1 MVLNLYFSGGHGGID
16 TLHGILYSLKVYK
29 IQVTAMPRTAV
40 ENNHRMSLRM
50 TPEVKTKL
58 LRAASIRN
66 TDLTNFVTQSA
77 LREAEAVIHEA
88 EVIQVTER
96 DFQRILDLLDNPPPP
111 NAKLLAAAKALPA
124 ST

>member
-1 MVLNLYFSGGHGGID
+1 MKAYRVD
-16 TLHGILYSLKVYK
+16 TTRGILYSFNVYNV
-29 IQVTAMPRTAV
+29 QVTTMPRTAV

-50 TPEVKTKL
+50 TPDVKTKL

-88 EVIQVTER
+88 EVIKVTAR

>member
-1 MVLNLYFSGGHGGID
+1 
-16 TLHGILYSLKVYK
+16 
-29 IQVTAMPRTAV
+29 MPRSAV
-40 ENNHRMSLRM
+40 ENNNRVSLRM
-50 TPEVKTKL
+50 ASEVKARL

-88 EVIQVTER
+88 EVIKVTQR

-111 NAKLLAAAKALPA
+111 NAKLLATAKALPE
-124 ST
+124 SV

>member
-1 MVLNLYFSGGHGGID
+1 
-16 TLHGILYSLKVYK
+16 LKVYK